1 MAYKTIATF
10 VSGEE
15 ELALALPVA
24 ADFAGRQDAHLA
36 VCTLG
41 VDMMMTGGFYMGTA
55 PIVLTEALGRAQAQ
69 AEALEAAAAKALAG
83 RSLRWSVEP
92 AIAPQGGLVGLVGM
106 RARFADLVIQTLP
119 YRGGA
124 APEQAIVLEAAL
136 FEGHAPVLAVPETG
150 LPRDFGRHI
159 VVAWNQSNESMTA
172 IRAALPLLKEADRVS
187 VAIIDPPAHG
197 AERSDPGGMLTQM
210 LSRHG
215 VRAEVAVLAKTL
227 PRVSDVLMR
236 HMQDSD
242 SDLLVM
248 GAYGHSRLREAIL
261 GGATRNVLENAEWPV
276 FLAH

>member
-10 VSGEE
+10 VCGEE
-15 ELALALPVA
+15 EIALTLPVA
-24 ADFAGRQDAHLA
+24 ADIAARQDAHLA

-41 VDMMMTGGFYMGTA
+41 VDTMLTGGFYMGTA
-55 PIVLTEALGRAQAQ
+55 PIVVTEALGRAQAQ
-69 AEALEAAAAKALAG
+69 AEALEAAAEAALAG

-92 AIAPQGGLVGLVGM
+92 ALAPQGGLSGVVGL
-106 RARFADLVIQTLP
+106 RARFADLVVQSLP
-119 YRGGA
+119 YRRGA
-124 APEQAIVLEAAL
+124 GPEQAIVLEAAL
-136 FEGHAPVLAVPETG
+136 FEGHAPVLAVPEAG
-150 LPRDFGRHI
+150 LARDFGRRV
-159 VVAWNQSNESMTA
+159 VVAWNQSNEAMTA
-172 IRAALPLLKEADRVS
+172 IRAAMPLLRDADRVS
-187 VAIIDPPAHG
+187 VAIVNPPAHG
-197 AERSDPGGMLTQM
+197 SERSDPGGMLTQM
-210 LSRHG
+210 LARHG

-236 HMQDSD
+236 HMQDSA